1 MHHPPA
7 IKHNEMTEIEIFPWD
22 DNFAT
27 GIAAI
32 DAQHKQ
38 LLTLLN
44 SLVSHL
50 AYRAEPPALNSVFQQ
65 LKDYTLIHFRD
76 EEAIWNAELG
86 DDRWAV
92 EHQHSHHSFV
102 EEVLRLKAEESV
114 KSLDEVITDIAAFL
128 THWLALHIIDSDKR
142 LAKAVLARR
151 RGLSLSEAKALANE
165 EMAGASR
172 TMINT
177 IMSMYDKLANRTIQ
191 LTMEMNRR
199 RAAEEELQAAN
210 AALEK
215 ARKEAVAANEAK
227 SIYLANMSHEIRTPI
242 NAISGMLLMLQREGL
257 TPRQAERLQRID
269 DASQHLLRVIN
280 DILDLSKIEAGKLS
294 LEYLPLDPS
303 ALLHEVLAMEI
314 PQAQAKGLR
323 LTLAASPLPPSLIGD
338 PTRLKQALLNY
349 LSNAIKF
356 TEAGEINLAAEVL
369 DENDNGV
376 LLRFSVRD
384 NGPGLD
390 EDALSRL
397 FSNFEQADATTTR
410 KHGGTGLGL
419 AITGK
424 LARLMGGEVGVN
436 SRIGS
441 GSTFWFTARLQ
452 RGPSG
457 MQDFANG
464 LLGQSEQQLA
474 REFTGTRLLLVEDDE
489 ITREVACDLLCGAG
503 LVVDFAEDGLIAL
516 DMAARQTYP
525 LILMDMQMP
534 NMGGLEATAHLRRMP
549 SYGSTPII
557 AMTANAFD
565 EDRNQCLAAG
575 MNDFISKPIDPEK
588 LFSIIL
594 QWLRGGTHKGST
606 D

>member
-1 MHHPPA
+1 
-7 IKHNEMTEIEIFPWD
+7 MTNIEIFPWD

-44 SLVSHL
+44 KLVSHL
-50 AYRAEPPALNSVFQQ
+50 AYRADAPSLNSVFEQ
-65 LKDYTLIHFRD
+65 LKDYALFHFRD
-76 EEAIWNAELG
+76 EEAVWDAELG

-92 EHQHSHHSFV
+92 DHRHSHHNFV
-102 EEVLRLKAEESV
+102 EEVLRLKAEEGV
-114 KSLDEVITDIAAFL
+114 KPLDEVITDIAAFL

-151 RGLSLSEAKALANE
+151 NGLSMAEAKAQANE

-172 TMINT
+172 AMINT
-177 IMSMYDKLANRTIQ
+177 IMTMYDKLANRTIQ
-191 LTMEMNRR
+191 LTMEMSRR

-215 ARKEAVAANEAK
+215 ARKAAVAANEAK

-242 NAISGMLLMLQREGL
+242 NAISGMLLMLQREGV
-257 TPRQAERLQRID
+257 TPRQAERLQKIE

-294 LEYLPLDPS
+294 LEYLPLDP
-303 ALLHEVLAMEI
+303 AELLHEVLVMQM
-314 PQAQAKGLR
+314 PQANAKGLR
-323 LTLAASPLPPSLIGD
+323 LRLAEKPLPASLIGD

-356 TEAGEINLAAEVL
+356 TEAGEVNLAAEVL
-369 DENDNGV
+369 DENKDGV
-376 LLRFSVRD
+376 LLRFSVSD

-390 EDALSRL
+390 DEALSRL
-397 FSNFEQADATTTR
+397 FSNFEQADAATTR

-419 AITGK
+419 AITSK
-424 LARLMGGEVGVN
+424 LARLMGGEVGVDSQVGN
-436 SRIGS
+436 
-441 GSTFWFTARLQ
+441 GSTFWFTARLP
-452 RGPSG
+452 RGACEV
-457 MQDFANG
+457 QEFAAG
-464 LLGQSEQQLA
+464 LQGQSEQQLA
-474 REFTGTRLLLVEDDE
+474 REFTGTRVLLVEDNE
-489 ITREVACDLLCGAG
+489 INREVACDLLCGAG
-503 LVVDFAEDGLIAL
+503 LSVDAAEDGLIAL
-516 DMAARQTYP
+516 DMAARQTYA

-549 SYGSTPII
+549 AYGSTPII

-565 EDRNQCLAAG
+565 DDRSQCLAAG
-575 MNDFISKPIDPEK
+575 MNDFISKPVDPEK
-588 LFSIIL
+588 LFTMIL
-594 QWLRGGTHKGST
+594 HWLRGGAHKGST